1 MTLRGLCVAGVLVS
15 GLCASAA
22 ARVSFAIAPVQQRTP
37 PPVQPLPYSH
47 KQHLALPAELE
58 CRTCHVNPEAGK
70 LMTYPATGTCM
81 SCHATMAADRPS
93 LQALAAFA
101 ASGKPIPWVRVYQLP
116 DYVYW
121 KHATHVQAAI
131 SCTECHGAVAERDVI
146 GIETGITSM
155 RGCVTCHDARQ
166 VYVDC
171 GDCHEPRQ

>member
-1 MTLRGLCVAGVLVS
+1 M
-15 GLCASAA
+15 
-22 ARVSFAIAPVQQRTP
+22 
-37 PPVQPLPYSH
+37 QPLPYSH